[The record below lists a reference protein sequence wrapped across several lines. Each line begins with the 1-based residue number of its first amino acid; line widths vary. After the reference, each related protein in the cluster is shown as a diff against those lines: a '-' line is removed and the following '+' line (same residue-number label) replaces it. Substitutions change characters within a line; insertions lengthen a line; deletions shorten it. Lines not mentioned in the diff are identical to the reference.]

1 MNELQQEIELL
12 KEELTAV
19 KRLNKELLGIQE
31 NQDSQEFSWTGNLGH
46 WYWDFKANKVT
57 FNPLKATAL
66 GFIKEEL
73 PEYVDFQFFTE
84 RLHPDDYERVMD
96 EMRDHL
102 AGKIPVW
109 EVKYRIKAK
118 DGTYKTYYDRGK
130 VTERSPEGAPLFL
143 TGIVFDISEFEIE
156 KEELLRKNKEWEVQS
171 RRDKLTGLFNRSNIL
186 VKLGQ
191 VVQKVNASKL
201 DTVSLI
207 VFDIDNLAHQNSLF
221 GPLFGDE
228 LIKQAG
234 TVIKNTLKDGHF
246 AGSFAGG
253 KFLIVLPDT
262 DLNQAAQIAET
273 IRLSF
278 HGKGFT
284 EPAEVTSSAGV
295 AEYFKSETVSQLFN
309 RADRLLDEVK
319 RNGKNQVSSE

>member
-1 MNELQQEIELL
+1 MNELQREIDTL
-12 KEELTAV
+12 KEELSAV
-19 KRLNKELLGIQE
+19 KRLNRELLTIQQ

-66 GFIKEEL
+66 GFKKEEL

-96 EMRDHL
+96 EMRAHL

-109 EVKYRIKAK
+109 EVKYRIKTK
-118 DGTYKTYYDRGK
+118 EGTYKTYYDRGK
-130 VTERSPEGAPLFL
+130 VTERSADGAPLFL
-143 TGIVFDISEFEIE
+143 TGIVFDISEFEVE

-171 RRDKLTGLFNRSNIL
+171 KRDKLTGLYNRSNIL

-191 VVQKVNASKL
+191 VVQKVNAGKL

-207 VFDIDNLAHQNSLF
+207 VFDIDNLEHQNSLF

-228 LIKQAG
+228 LIRQAG
-234 TVIKNTLKDGHF
+234 AVIRNTLEETHF

-262 DLNQAAQIAET
+262 QLKRAAEIADS

-278 HGKGFT
+278 HGNEYT
-284 EPAEVTSSAGV
+284 EPAEVTSSAGI
-295 AEYFKSETVSQLFN
+295 AEYQQSETVSQLFN
-309 RADRLLDEVK
+309 RADRLLDKVK
-319 RNGKNQVSSE
+319 RNGKNQVLAD